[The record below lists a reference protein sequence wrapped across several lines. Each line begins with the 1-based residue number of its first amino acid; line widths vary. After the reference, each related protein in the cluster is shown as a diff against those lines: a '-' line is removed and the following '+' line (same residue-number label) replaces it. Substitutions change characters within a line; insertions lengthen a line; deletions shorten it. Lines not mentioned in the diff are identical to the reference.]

1 MDLMSKLSPLARP
14 ADRLTPQ
21 DKETDMKKI
30 VLAGLALTLMAS
42 AAFAQ
47 ADAPPPPPQTAVDSA
62 APDNAPPPPP
72 PPGPD
77 GMRDRHGPPHGRE
90 AGPPPPPPSK
100 AAHFRLRRGDVEV
113 DAKCADDETMK
124 ACADTASQ
132 LIDKLAT
139 LQR

>member
-1 MDLMSKLSPLARP
+1 
-14 ADRLTPQ
+14 
-21 DKETDMKKI
+21 MKKL

-47 ADAPPPPPQTAVDSA
+47 ADAPPPPPPAAADSA

-72 PPGPD
+72 GPD
-77 GMRDRHGPPHGRE
+77 SMRDRHGPPHGRE

-100 AAHFRLRRGDVEV
+100 AAHFRLRRGDVEI

-139 LQR
+139 LPR